1 MPKQR
6 VLKNRNGEQQPQ
18 QQEQHVGKGQQQSM
32 LTNGLQ
38 QQPPRKMTIT
48 VKKGGQP
55 KEYHYQ
61 TTVNSFE
68 ELDKFRFQVFNSKII
83 NNMKNAK
90 FFPRIIAIF
99 LLLSTDYLL
108 L

>member
-6 VLKNRNGEQQPQ
+6 VVKNRNGEQEQPQ
-18 QQEQHVGKGQQQSM
+18 QQEQHMGQGKQHSM
-32 LTNGLQ
+32 PSNELKLQ

-55 KEYHYQ
+55 REYHYR

-68 ELDKFRFQVFNSKII
+68 ELDKFRFEVIK
-83 NNMKNAK
+83 K
-90 FFPRIIAIF
+90 
-99 LLLSTDYLL
+99 
-108 L
+108 

>member
-6 VLKNRNGEQQPQ
+6 VLKSRNEEKVEPQ
-18 QQEQHVGKGQQQSM
+18 QQKQQVGKGQQQQATS
-32 LTNGLQ
+32 TNELRLP

-55 KEYHYQ
+55 REYLYQ

-68 ELDKFRFQVFNSKII
+68 ELDKFRFQVNKIT
-83 NNMKNAK
+83 NN
-90 FFPRIIAIF
+90 
-99 LLLSTDYLL
+99 L
-108 L
+108 